1 MPKSIFLR
9 NIWFRIT
16 GPVLAG
22 FLAYLLVLLFF
33 DSLAN
38 LSDNFLGQELVFT
51 IILSYAFFEGQHLLL
66 VIFSNRKSFKESLIK
81 NVYLQISFGLAVTVF
96 VVSCVISFYF
106 SIILGYS
113 TFIKELL
120 VFNSIFI
127 VLSIVYHLVYFSIV
141 LLQYKNEDAIAKEI
155 KNRDAVLSEL
165 QAFQND
171 LRPEIFYNGFESL
184 LILIHTDKRRA
195 EKYLSVFSEVYRYIL
210 DAKRTELVDMQDEI
224 KHLKNLVF
232 LLNHCYDN
240 DISISLPTVNNQDM
254 NQIVPCTLQV
264 ILEYIISENIVNKEI
279 PLYIELSA
287 SDGVL
292 IISYDSI
299 LKLDATNDLE
309 EIDNYSRKLAYFT
322 GNSIKL
328 EVSADNGTTIQV
340 PFISGEIAEVS
351 DEEI

>member
-38 LSDNFLGQELVFT
+38 LSENFIGRELLFT
-51 IILSYAFFEGQHLLL
+51 ILLSSAFFEGQHLLL
-66 VIFSNRKSFKESLIK
+66 VIFSNQKSFKESLIK
-81 NVYLQISFGLAVTVF
+81 NVYLQILLGLAVTVF

-106 SIILGYS
+106 SVILGYS
-113 TFIKELL
+113 SFIRELL

-127 VLSIVYHLVYFSIV
+127 VFSIVYHLVYFSIV
-141 LLQYKNEDAIAKEI
+141 LLQFENEDAIAKEI

-171 LRPEIFYNGFESL
+171 LRPEIFYSGFESL
-184 LILIHTDKRRA
+184 LTLIHTDKRRA

-210 DAKRTELVDMQDEI
+210 DAKRTELVEIQNEI

-232 LLNHCYDN
+232 LLNHCYNN
-240 DISISLPTVNNQDM
+240 DISISLPTMNNQDM
-254 NQIVPCTLQV
+254 DQIVPCTLQV
-264 ILEYIISENIVNKEI
+264 ILEYIVSENIVNKEI
-279 PLYIELSA
+279 PLNIELVV
-287 SDGVL
+287 SDGFL
-292 IISYDSI
+292 TIRYDSI
-299 LKLDATNDLE
+299 LKLDSTNDLE
-309 EIDNYSRKLAYFT
+309 EINNYSRKFEYFT
-322 GNSIKL
+322 GNCIKYGI
-328 EVSADNGTTIQV
+328 SSDNGTTIQV
-340 PFISGEIAEVS
+340 PLISEEIAEVT
-351 DEEI
+351 DEEV